1 MGDDGLED
9 CGDGWAGGAEG
20 KEVTSDSGLGMMLG
34 LYIAMGGES
43 KKEGAAQTRFVKF
56 DVFDDFNIVAMP

>member
-34 LYIAMGGES
+34 GES
-43 KKEGAAQTRFVKF
+43 KKEGAARTRFVKF